1 MTLPVQSLWK
11 ATLKE
16 SFQECVR
23 KGAAGMCSRERP
35 RMKGLRPDKGIC
47 EKVEEW
53 LEEVWEGQ
61 DHTASVTNNRLWRLN
76 CLIYCG
82 KTSVPFMNHKHIELR
97 RGARLVLQIG
107 KESKH
112 ASNTSDEVEAEQL
125 DLEDQRDWA
134 PIETDVATR
143 DQSWEAKLVR
153 CIKALE
159 GRLSG
164 VNRTLNLISAALTRT
179 RMRSGRRFS
188 RRERVSQTW
197 EAVPTVTSKKPAG
210 RALESGKGAIFG
222 TKQDPKGPAGQTP
235 ALGRLQTKLKTL
247 QTR

>member
-1 MTLPVQSLWK
+1 
-11 ATLKE
+11 
-16 SFQECVR
+16 
-23 KGAAGMCSRERP
+23 
-35 RMKGLRPDKGIC
+35 
-47 EKVEEW
+47 
-53 LEEVWEGQ
+53 
-61 DHTASVTNNRLWRLN
+61 
-76 CLIYCG
+76 
-82 KTSVPFMNHKHIELR
+82 MNHKHIELR

-179 RMRSGRRFS
+179 RMRSGRPFS

-210 RALESGKGAIFG
+210 RGLESGKGAIFG

-235 ALGRLQTKLKTL
+235 AGQTPD
-247 QTR
+247 QTENITDKAGSEARRTQVHLTSATPPGPYTVKVNSPR